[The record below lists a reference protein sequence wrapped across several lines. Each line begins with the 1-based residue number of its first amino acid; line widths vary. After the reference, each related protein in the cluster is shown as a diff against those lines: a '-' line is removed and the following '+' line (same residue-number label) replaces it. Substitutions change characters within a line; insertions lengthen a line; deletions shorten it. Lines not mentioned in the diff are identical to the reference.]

1 MGAPYISDIEVNL
14 RILDVVS
21 ASTGAGHSA
30 RLSRNRMEAMRNPR
44 PEGLVCL
51 DPSRDT
57 EDGKMVLQLLLLG
70 LVAGTLGGM
79 FGIGGGAIMVP
90 VLVMLMGQDQKWATG
105 TSLLAQL
112 LPIGILG
119 IGVYWKEGNI
129 GVKQGLIL
137 AGGLVVGNLL
147 GALFANQ
154 PWVSAYVMKK
164 AYGVFLV
171 AVGVRY
177 LFL

>member
-1 MGAPYISDIEVNL
+1 
-14 RILDVVS
+14 VV
-21 ASTGAGHSA
+21 
-30 RLSRNRMEAMRNPR
+30 
-44 PEGLVCL
+44 V
-51 DPSRDT
+51 
-57 EDGKMVLQLLLLG
+57 QLLLLG
-70 LVAGTLGGM
+70 LVAGILGGM

-119 IGVYWKEGNI
+119 IGVYWKEGNL
-129 GVKQGLIL
+129 GVRQGLIL

-154 PWVSAYVMKK
+154 PWVSPTAMKK
-164 AYGVFLV
+164 SYGIFLV
-171 AVGVRY
+171 AVGARY